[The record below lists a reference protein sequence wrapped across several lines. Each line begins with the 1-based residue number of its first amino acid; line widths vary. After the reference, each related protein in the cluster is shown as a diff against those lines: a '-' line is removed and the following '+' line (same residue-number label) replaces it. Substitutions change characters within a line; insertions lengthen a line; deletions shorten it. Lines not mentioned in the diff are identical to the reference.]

1 MPLKIQNYGDWKGD
15 SRRGHH
21 PPACTCFRCNEERRR
36 LEASKEEER
45 RVAEYDRR
53 VAESQRRPQS
63 SRNTGEAAKPN
74 RPGGGQSRPR
84 TTSQRRAAEAVGR
97 SVAGAR
103 PAATENTAS
112 RRPGSPRKQSKVFRM
127 SRGITASA
135 LRYSLYLHSAA
146 ILGVIGFAL
155 VQGGG
160 ANVMPT
166 LYSAAEAYVQGW
178 SAMVTALG
186 L

>member
-1 MPLKIQNYGDWKGD
+1 MKIQNYGDWKGD
-15 SRRGHH
+15 KRGGHH
-21 PPACTCFRCNEERRR
+21 PPACTCYRCNEERRR
-36 LEASKEEER
+36 VNASKEEER

-53 VAESQRRPQS
+53 LAESQRRNERTQS
-63 SRNTGEAAKPN
+63 NSGSSKPT
-74 RPGGGQSRPR
+74 RPDGGQSRPR
-84 TTSQRRAAEAVGR
+84 TTSQRRAAEAVHH
-97 SVAGAR
+97 SAAGAR
-103 PAATENTAS
+103 PTAISKAAPNRSGTPKNEIKAF
-112 RRPGSPRKQSKVFRM
+112 RLSKA
-127 SRGITASA
+127 ITGAA

-146 ILGVIGFAL
+146 ILGVVVFAL

-166 LYSAAEAYVQGW
+166 LYSAAEAYGQGW